1 MGKKIL
7 SWLLL
12 LFGEALIIAAFI
24 IFRGETA
31 DNIFILNIIV
41 SSVIYASFFVD
52 ILVPWI
58 DFSDKS
64 QRQIGSLGLR
74 WFFVFFYAI
83 LAIATMIC
91 CNRVYNLPFAT
102 QLIIHGILF
111 FLLLL
116 GLLGAIHS
124 GDKVKRVYEQDT
136 ENRSRLIEMKDAM
149 RNLKNRMNHID
160 GLPGA
165 FTRQIDALEE
175 DLRFI
180 SPSNNQEAHEL
191 ETAFVKIINDIGFA
205 VSDFSMN
212 QEKIESDL
220 KKIER
225 IYQNRKNIYSK

>member
-1 MGKKIL
+1 MAKKLL

-24 IFRGETA
+24 VFRGETA

-52 ILVPWI
+52 ILVPWV
-58 DFSDKS
+58 DFNDKS
-64 QRQIGSLGLR
+64 QKQIGSLGLR
-74 WFFVFFYAI
+74 WFFVFFYA
-83 LAIATMIC
+83 LFAIATMIC
-91 CNRVYNLPFAT
+91 SGIYNLPFAT

-111 FLLLL
+111 FLFLL
-116 GLLGAIHS
+116 GLLSAIHS
-124 GDKVKRVYEQDT
+124 RDKVEQVYEKET
-136 ENRSRLIEMKDAM
+136 ENRSRIIEMKDAM
-149 RNLKNRMNHID
+149 RNLKDRMNHID

-165 FTRQIDALEE
+165 FKRKIDTLEE

-180 SPSNNQEAHEL
+180 SPSNNREAHEL
-191 ETAFVKIINDIGFA
+191 ETSFVRIINDIGFA

-212 QEKIESDL
+212 QEKIEGDL
-220 KKIER
+220 KNLER